1 LLIIGIYENRSSICE
16 APRLP
21 AYRQAAKAGLA
32 GHVPAEQKKG
42 IECPFESARK
52 FHPLSL
58 YSRSS
63 QKSKSPK
70 EKGNEGHCKNDKP
83 HSHNQRKENSQNR
96 FSSGDGVTFS
106 QPNDRQDQ
114 KIDSP
119 DGASDKRNDGKEITA
134 EGIGDSTKRCLKPFL
149 IPSDNHETNMR
160 HDASKKERENDGQ
173 GNENDQEGH
182 INTGNNT

>member
-1 LLIIGIYENRSSICE
+1 MKTVH
-16 APRLP
+16 PFVKLP
-21 AYRQAAKAGLA
+21 APAYPARGGT

-42 IECPFESARK
+42 IECPFKSARK

-58 YSRSS
+58 YSPPS

-70 EKGNEGHCKNDKP
+70 EKGNEGHCKDDKP

-96 FSSGDGVTFS
+96 FSSGDGVTFP

-119 DGASDKRNDGKEITA
+119 DGASVTREEGKEITSKGTGTA
-134 EGIGDSTKRCLKPFL
+134 RNRC
-149 IPSDNHETNMR
+149 
-160 HDASKKERENDGQ
+160 
-173 GNENDQEGH
+173 
-182 INTGNNT
+182 